1 MTSKHWVLLISS
13 AILYALPFIFSTH
26 LWWLTFLFPVPLFY
40 VVLHAQLSFKHG
52 YIWGIFAF
60 VLHLIGALHTIIRMA
75 DGPYIYRFI
84 PPIFIV
90 LYGALSS
97 GTFFFISSKTIKWF
111 NIKQQIYQTLVWT
124 TGLFVFIHY
133 IDRYCLWIF
142 DRCEG
147 YFFMHPLLPIASKP
161 QMLRLLPIIGKSA
174 LTGLLFFVPVTITLL
189 IIKKTRLRL
198 IIVIL
203 AIIPWITALLI
214 PVQHIE
220 KPQWLDYIATL
231 PILFPSSTNLT
242 DMMNL
247 AGTQFKKILIQQPQ
261 TKLIIMPESSFYC
274 NVLSSNPKLCSLWDK
289 NHLGHSVNIVVGAF
303 RKENGK
309 FFNTL
314 HWIANGKIN
323 AYFDKR
329 HPMLLTE
336 RIPSWFNFST
346 IRNLY
351 FKKCPETAISYN
363 LRPKLPILKKVSFVP
378 YICSELFFNE
388 YPDDNYSDSPIIT
401 ISNDIWFDT
410 PYYPPYIQHL
420 MCLIAQFKAIQWQ
433 RDILYISFSR
443 SAYFDNLGNEK
454 LLNQPIR

>member
-1 MTSKHWVLLISS
+1 MTSKYWLLLISS
-13 AILYALPFIFSTH
+13 AILYALPFIFSTY
-26 LWWLTFLFPVPLFY
+26 LWWLTFLFPVSLFY
-40 VVLHAQLSFKHG
+40 VALHEQLSFKHG
-52 YIWGIFAF
+52 YIWGLFVF
-60 VLHLIGALHTIIRMA
+60 SLHLSGVLHAIIRMA

-84 PPIFIV
+84 PSIFIV

-97 GTFFFISSKTIKWF
+97 GTFFWISAKTIKLF
-111 NIKQQIYQTLVWT
+111 NIKQQIYQILVWT
-124 TGLFVFIHY
+124 TGILVFIHY

-161 QMLRLLPIIGKSA
+161 QMLRLLPIIGKLV
-174 LTGLLFFVPVTITLL
+174 LTSLLFLVPATITNL
-189 IIKKTRLRL
+189 IIKKTKLRF
-198 IIVIL
+198 IAVVL
-203 AIIPWITALLI
+203 AIIPWITLLLI
-214 PVQHIE
+214 PIQHVE
-220 KPQWLDYIATL
+220 KPQWLDYIVTL
-231 PILFPSSTNLT
+231 PALFPSSTNLT
-242 DMMNL
+242 NMMNL
-247 AGTQFKKILIQQPQ
+247 ASTQFKKILIQKPQ

-274 NVLSSNPKLCSLWDK
+274 NELASSPKLCSLWDK
-289 NHLGHSVNIVVGAF
+289 NHLGHSINIVVGAF
-303 RKENGK
+303 RRENSK

-314 HWIANGKIN
+314 YWIANGKIN
-323 AYFDKR
+323 SYFDKR
-329 HPMLLTE
+329 HAMLLTE

-351 FKKCPETAISYN
+351 FKKDPETTISYN

-388 YPDDNYSDSPIIT
+388 YPDDNYFDSPIIT

-410 PYYPPYIQHL
+410 PYYPPYIQRL

-443 SAYFDNLGNEK
+443 AAYFDYLGNET
-454 LLNQPIR
+454 LLNQSIR